1 MAQYKVPVKIKVS
14 ADAHIIVEATSEDDA
29 FDKVNEMD
37 DSELEEYL
45 GNGEL
50 ELDIDVYGIECL
62 DEDEEEEEEYD
73 E

>member
-1 MAQYKVPVKIKVS
+1 MAQYKVPVKIKIS
-14 ADAHIIVEATSEDDA
+14 ADANIIVEATDEEDA
-29 FDKVNEMD
+29 FDKVNQME

-62 DEDEEEEEEYD
+62 DEDEEEYD

>member
-14 ADAHIIVEATSEDDA
+14 ADANIIVEATDEEDA
-29 FDKVNEMD
+29 FDKVNQME
-37 DSELEEYL
+37 DSELEEHL

-62 DEDEEEEEEYD
+62 DEDEEEYD